1 MFMNQN
7 FRSRRKRRST
17 DFYRFT
23 AEDLSLAA
31 YKPLT
36 DSRSEFMSI
45 CKSRKVCR
53 KLWNFWICTII
64 IQLSVTHWRP
74 TLIKRRWW
82 ISTSRNPLGLW
93 RMSTSWFRGSRMTTH
108 WRVGEA
114 RRHRRVPHLCTRE
127 DHCREGGAD
136 ARDDVGRGGW
146 QGGSE
151 GGMYRYLA
159 RAHLHAFSE
168 CWASARNTLT
178 LPAKAA
184 RAGALRARIP
194 WARARAHSRRCLARA
209 RQFTKNAR
217 IHSLLGGVALEL
229 LDY

>member
-1 MFMNQN
+1 MLCYNHGLEGQMYAQYLAFDKSWLQNHLKNFHLPYVDALTLKGWMFMNQN
-7 FRSRRKRRST
+7 FRSRRNRRST

-93 RMSTSWFRGSRMTTH
+93 RMSTS
-108 WRVGEA
+108 
-114 RRHRRVPHLCTRE
+114 
-127 DHCREGGAD
+127 
-136 ARDDVGRGGW
+136 
-146 QGGSE
+146 
-151 GGMYRYLA
+151 
-159 RAHLHAFSE
+159 
-168 CWASARNTLT
+168 
-178 LPAKAA
+178 
-184 RAGALRARIP
+184 
-194 WARARAHSRRCLARA
+194 
-209 RQFTKNAR
+209 
-217 IHSLLGGVALEL
+217 
-229 LDY
+229 